1 MHAPI
6 GYMGQLVPNVIYTS
20 CMYGTYYLGK
30 NNPRHLTNAAVMLK
44 ATVYA
49 AITTLALKHT
59 VRQQRPNGRAYN
71 SFPSGHATTAFTF
84 ATVISARHGWYA
96 GVPAYLLASL
106 VGYQRISSKA
116 HYFHDVLAG
125 AMLGIT
131 FGLKVNDASERKS
144 KSRFYLT
151 PLIAQGIMASYVYEI

>member
-1 MHAPI
+1 MHTTI

-20 CMYGTYYLGK
+20 YMYGTYYLGK
-30 NNPRHLTNAAVMLK
+30 NNPRHLTNATVMLK

-49 AITTLALKHT
+49 AITTLALKHAIK
-59 VRQQRPNGRAYN
+59 QQRPNGRAYN

-84 ATVISARHGWYA
+84 AAAVSARHGWYA

-106 VGYQRISSKA
+106 VAYQRVSGKA

-125 AMLGIT
+125 AMLGIA
-131 FGLKVNDASERKS
+131 FGTKVNDFSERKS

-151 PLIAQGIMASYVYEI
+151 PLVARGIMASYVYEI